1 MVKCLAKSGVALYA
15 RTNRSYAITLGVL
28 MANEKASSS
37 TEVSDVE
44 RLHQLGYAQELKR
57 GMGSFSNF
65 AVSFSIISIL
75 TGGITTYYLGMDAGG
90 PIVITIGWFIVGALT
105 LCVGMGMAE
114 ICSAY
119 PTAGG
124 LYYWS
129 ARLAKNNKAAW
140 SWATGWFNLVGQVA
154 VTASIDYGL
163 ATFVGFFISL
173 YASSFVSNVR
183 WTLFF
188 YALILLAHGILN
200 TFRVQLVSTLANVS
214 AWWHFIGTAIIVL
227 ALLFIPNH
235 HQSISFLFH
244 HDNLTGWTGPFAGIY
259 AFAIG
264 LLLAQYTLTGY
275 DASAHMTEETNGA
288 STGGPKAMV
297 RAIYISIIAGFVLN
311 LAMTLAI
318 QGGSKSYDALAANG
332 TPAGGVLFVDAIS
345 GAGGKLLVLISMIAM
360 FFCGLASVTANSR
373 MIYAFSRDGAVP
385 GHRLWHRLNAKTRTP
400 VNAVWFAVIGAFI
413 LGIPSLYQV
422 GSASVAFFAIVS
434 IGTVGLYVAYV
445 IPIFLRLRMKDFE
458 PGPWSLGKWSKPIGS
473 IAVIWVIIIT
483 ILFFAPA
490 FYPWTTAAD
499 INWSGP
505 VFVAVMAVVFI
516 WYGVSARKWFTGPKM
531 QGSEADLREIE
542 KEYASGIVPED
553 PPEDH

>member
-1 MVKCLAKSGVALYA
+1 
-15 RTNRSYAITLGVL
+15 
-28 MANEKASSS
+28 MANAMDTSSGES
-37 TEVSDVE
+37 SDIE

-90 PIVITIGWFIVGALT
+90 PFVITLGWFIVGALT
-105 LCVGMGMAE
+105 LCVGLGMAE

-140 SWATGWFNLVGQVA
+140 SWACGWFNLVGQVA

-163 ATFVGFFISL
+163 ATYVGFLISL
-173 YASSFVSNVR
+173 YSGSFHTNVR
-183 WTLFF
+183 WTLLF
-188 YALILLAHGILN
+188 YALVLAAHGILN
-200 TFRVQLVSTLANVS
+200 TFRVKLVSLLADVS
-214 AWWHFIGTAIIVL
+214 AWWHLVGTLIIVG
-227 ALLFIPNH
+227 ALLLIPSH
-235 HQSISFLFH
+235 HQSASFLFSH
-244 HDNLTGWTGPFAGIY
+244 VNLTGWTGPFAGFY
-259 AFAIG
+259 AFSIG

-275 DASAHMTEETNGA
+275 DASAHMTEETRGA
-288 STGGPKAMV
+288 AVHGPKSLV
-297 RAIYISIIAGFVLN
+297 RAIYVSIVAGFILN

-318 QGGSKSYDALAANG
+318 QGGAKEYASLALNGPTAGGQLFIDALSG
-332 TPAGGVLFVDAIS
+332 T
-345 GAGGKLLVLISMIAM
+345 GGKLLVIVAMVAM

-385 GHRLWHRLNAKTRTP
+385 GHKLWHRLHHETRTP
-400 VNAVWFAVIGAFI
+400 VNAVWLAVVSAFV
-413 LGIPSLYQV
+413 LGVPSLYQV
-422 GSASVAFFAIVS
+422 GGASVAFFAIVS

-445 IPIFLRLRMKDFE
+445 IPIFLRLRAKETFQ
-458 PGPWSLGKWSKPIGS
+458 PGPWSLGKWSTPIGV
-473 IAVIWVIIIT
+473 IAVAWVSVIT

-490 FYPWTTAAD
+490 FYPWTTAVD

-505 VFVAVMAVVFI
+505 VFVVVMAAVFI

-531 QGSEADLREIE
+531 QSEAVLEQIE
-542 KEYASGIVPED
+542 EEYSGPG
-553 PPEDH
+553 PTT